1 MIGYMANLNGK
12 FAEAGH
18 EAGQTIVE
26 YGLILAVFSV
36 AMIAS
41 LGLFEGGLS
50 AYMQDI
56 VDTLASVFSR

>member
-1 MIGYMANLNGK
+1 MNGNMANLNGK
-12 FAEAGH
+12 FSEADH

-36 AMIAS
+36 VMVAS

-56 VDTLASVFSR
+56 VDTLAAVFSR